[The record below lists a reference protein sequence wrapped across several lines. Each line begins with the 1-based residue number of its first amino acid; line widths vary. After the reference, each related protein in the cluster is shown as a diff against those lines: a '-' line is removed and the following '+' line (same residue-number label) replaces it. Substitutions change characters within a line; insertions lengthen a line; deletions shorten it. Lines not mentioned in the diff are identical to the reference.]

1 MYQVK
6 NSASIFLMSSD
17 INIYICMYMYI
28 YLLKVCSSLL
38 YDLISLCFGYL
49 LLIISSMISYIIF
62 KNFMK

>member
-28 YLLKVCSSLL
+28 YLLKICSSLL

-49 LLIISSMISYIIF
+49 LLIISSRISYIIF